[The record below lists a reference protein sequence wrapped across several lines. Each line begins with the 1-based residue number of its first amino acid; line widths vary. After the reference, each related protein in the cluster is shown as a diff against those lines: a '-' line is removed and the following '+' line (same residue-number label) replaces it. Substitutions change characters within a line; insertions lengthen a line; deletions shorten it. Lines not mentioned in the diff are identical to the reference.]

1 MHALLLVSIFRST
14 FCFNI
19 CQMDQLRIFLSGDVM
34 TGRGID
40 QILPYPSTPT
50 LHEGWV
56 HDARDYVRLAEKK
69 CGPLPRAVSFG
80 YIWGDALAQLEQA
93 QLDFRFINLETSITT
108 SDRWLAK
115 GINYRMHPHNIPC
128 LQAAGIH
135 GCTLANNHILDWG
148 QAGLIETLEALKTAG
163 IKTTGAGR
171 NAVESATPIV
181 LTKGDSRL
189 LFFSVGTFDSGIA
202 ENWCAT
208 STRPGVNFIP
218 DLSQKSIGQV
228 RKMIDEYRKPGDVVI
243 LSIHWGLNWSFSIPE
258 DQRSFARTLLA
269 EGIADLIHGHSSH
282 HVKAIEVFQGKL
294 ILYGCGDLLTDYEG
308 IGGYQEFR
316 ADLSLLYFVTL
327 GAYDGKLLQLEMVPM
342 RTERFRLA
350 LANADEAQWLAGVL
364 NREGER
370 FQTSVSLNERRHLT
384 LNWQT

>member
-1 MHALLLVSIFRST
+1 
-14 FCFNI
+14 
-19 CQMDQLRIFLSGDVM
+19 M

-40 QILPYPSTPT
+40 QILPYPSIPT
-50 LHEGWV
+50 LHEGWI

-69 CGPLPRAVSFG
+69 CGPLPRAVSFD
-80 YIWGDALAQLEQA
+80 YIWGDALAQLELA
-93 QLDFRFINLETSITT
+93 HLDFRFINLETSITT

-115 GINYRMHPHNIPC
+115 GINYRMHPYNIPC

-148 QAGLIETLEALKTAG
+148 QAGLLETLEALKLAG

-171 NAVESATPIV
+171 NAAESASPIV
-181 LTKGDSRL
+181 LQKGNSRL
-189 LFFSVGTFDSGIA
+189 LFFSVGTLDSGIA
-202 ENWCAT
+202 ENWRAT
-208 STRPGVNFIP
+208 PTRPGVNFIP
-218 DLSQKSIGQV
+218 DLSNQSIDQV

-243 LSIHWGLNWSFSIPE
+243 LSIHWGANWSFSIPE
-258 DQRSFARTLLA
+258 DQRHFARTLLA

-282 HVKAIEVFQGKL
+282 HIKAIEVFQGKL

-316 ADLSLLYFVTL
+316 ADLSLLYFVSL
-327 GAYDGKLLQLEMVPM
+327 RIPDGKLLQLEMVPM

-350 LANADEAQWLAGVL
+350 LANTDEAQWLAGVL
-364 NREGER
+364 NREGQR
-370 FQTSVSLNERRHLT
+370 FQTSISFNERRNLT
-384 LNWQT
+384 LNHLSL